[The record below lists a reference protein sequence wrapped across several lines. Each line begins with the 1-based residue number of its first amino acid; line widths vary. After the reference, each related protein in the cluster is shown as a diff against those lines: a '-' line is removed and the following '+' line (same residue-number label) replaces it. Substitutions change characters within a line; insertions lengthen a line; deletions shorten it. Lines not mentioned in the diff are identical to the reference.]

1 MIRKILNRIKSLN
14 LKSKEPIIDVFT
26 ICSNSYRG
34 CERVNVYRV
43 TTKSSIIRVF
53 KPQSTMASEALN
65 KLLNETS
72 QNIKQTKDGMLK
84 YRNIDNDTLQ
94 LFRLIHKTTDN
105 CPTLHMNYT
114 LNKITTKEYKNK
126 LTEHLKKKTLTN
138 KLKRIG

>member
-14 LKSKEPIIDVFT
+14 LKSKEPIIHVFT

-34 CERVNVYRV
+34 CERENVYCV
-43 TTKSSIIRVF
+43 ETESSTIRVF
-53 KPQSTMASEALN
+53 KPKPTMASKALN

-72 QNIKQTKDGMLK
+72 QNIRQTKDGILK

-94 LFRLIHKTTDN
+94 LFRLMHKTTDN

-126 LTEHLKKKTLTN
+126 LTEHLKKKTLAN
-138 KLKRIG
+138 KLKGIG

>member
-1 MIRKILNRIKSLN
+1 MIRKILNHIKLLN
-14 LKSKEPIIDVFT
+14 PKSKEPIIHVFT

-34 CERVNVYRV
+34 CERENVYCV
-43 TTKSSIIRVF
+43 ITESSTVRVF
-53 KPQSTMASEALN
+53 KPQRTMASEALN

-72 QNIKQTKDGMLK
+72 QNIKRTKDGMLK

-94 LFRLIHKTTDN
+94 LFHIIHKTKDN

-126 LTEHLKKKTLTN
+126 LTEHLKKKTLAN
-138 KLKRIG
+138 KLKGIG

>member
-1 MIRKILNRIKSLN
+1 MIRKILNHIKSLN
-14 LKSKEPIIDVFT
+14 LKSKGPIIHVFT

-34 CERVNVYRV
+34 CERENVYCV
-43 TTKSSIIRVF
+43 ITESSTIRVF

-72 QNIKQTKDGMLK
+72 QNIKQTKDGIK

-94 LFRLIHKTTDN
+94 LFRIIHKTTDN

-138 KLKRIG
+138 KLKGIG

>member
-1 MIRKILNRIKSLN
+1 MLRKILNHIKLLN
-14 LKSKEPIIDVFT
+14 PKSKEPIIHVFT
-26 ICSNSYRG
+26 INSNSYRG
-34 CERVNVYRV
+34 CERVYVYRV
-43 TTKSSIIRVF
+43 TTESSIMRVF

-94 LFRLIHKTTDN
+94 LFHIIHKTKDN

-126 LTEHLKKKTLTN
+126 LTEHLKKKTLAN
-138 KLKRIG
+138 KLKGIG

>member
-14 LKSKEPIIDVFT
+14 LKSKGPIIHVFT

-34 CERVNVYRV
+34 CERENVYCV
-43 TTKSSIIRVF
+43 ITESSTIRVF
-53 KPQSTMASEALN
+53 KPQRTMASEALN

-72 QNIKQTKDGMLK
+72 QNIKQAKDGIK

-94 LFRLIHKTTDN
+94 LFHIIHKTTDN

-126 LTEHLKKKTLTN
+126 LTEHLKKKTLAN
-138 KLKRIG
+138 KLKGIG

>member
-1 MIRKILNRIKSLN
+1 MIRKILNHIKSLN
-14 LKSKEPIIDVFT
+14 PKSKEPIIHVFT

-34 CERVNVYRV
+34 FERENVYCV
-43 TTKSSIIRVF
+43 ETESSIMRVF

-94 LFRLIHKTTDN
+94 LFHIIHKTKDN

-126 LTEHLKKKTLTN
+126 LTEHLKKKTLAN
-138 KLKRIG
+138 KLKGIG

>member
-1 MIRKILNRIKSLN
+1 MIRKILNHIKLLN
-14 LKSKEPIIDVFT
+14 PKSKEPIIHVFT
-26 ICSNSYRG
+26 INSSSYRG
-34 CERVNVYRV
+34 FERVNVYRV
-43 TTKSSIIRVF
+43 ITESSTILVF
-53 KPQSTMASEALN
+53 KPQPTMASEALN

-94 LFRLIHKTTDN
+94 LFHIIHKTKDN

-114 LNKITTKEYKNK
+114 LNKITTKEYKNR

>member
-1 MIRKILNRIKSLN
+1 MIRKILNHIKLLN
-14 LKSKEPIIDVFT
+14 PKSKEPIIHVFT

-53 KPQSTMASEALN
+53 KPQPTMASEALN

-72 QNIKQTKDGMLK
+72 QNIKQTKDGIK
-84 YRNIDNDTLQ
+84 YRNIDNDTLR
-94 LFRLIHKTTDN
+94 LFRLMHKTTDN

-138 KLKRIG
+138 KLKGIG

>member
-1 MIRKILNRIKSLN
+1 
-14 LKSKEPIIDVFT
+14 
-26 ICSNSYRG
+26 
-34 CERVNVYRV
+34 
-43 TTKSSIIRVF
+43 
-53 KPQSTMASEALN
+53 MASEALN

-94 LFRLIHKTTDN
+94 LFRIIHKTTDN

-114 LNKITTKEYKNK
+114 LNKITTKEYKNR

-138 KLKRIG
+138 KLKRNRLKMTNEHMTKEEVEEYLKALILREKLEKQIVEEQVRIMKDCLRIGQQWD

>member
-14 LKSKEPIIDVFT
+14 LKSKGPIIHVFT

-34 CERVNVYRV
+34 CERENVYCV
-43 TTKSSIIRVF
+43 ITESSTIRVF

-72 QNIKQTKDGMLK
+72 QNIKQTKDGIK

-94 LFRLIHKTTDN
+94 LFHIIHKTKDN

-138 KLKRIG
+138 KLKGIG